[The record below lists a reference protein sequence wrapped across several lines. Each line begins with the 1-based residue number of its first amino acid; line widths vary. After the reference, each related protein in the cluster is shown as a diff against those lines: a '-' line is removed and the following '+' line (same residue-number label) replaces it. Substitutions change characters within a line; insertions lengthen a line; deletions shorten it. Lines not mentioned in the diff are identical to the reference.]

1 MLNENHIFLLE
12 EFLSYMQVPHN
23 LYLSTMHAKNLN
35 TFSVPL
41 YPAYTHERD
50 NPTHQL
56 KLQMDILYKK
66 IHPS

>member
-35 TFSVPL
+35 T
-41 YPAYTHERD
+41 YTHERD

-56 KLQMDILYKK
+56 KLQMDTLYKK